1 MQGGASAIHPGIRNS
16 VSRLIA
22 VQLISGN
29 GPHQD
34 ALLVAP
40 FRTCPNTPRM
50 RRSEMGLELD
60 ANEVFALPRSPPRE
74 LIQCRVDSVR
84 HQRGTSSE
92 CRKRTTRMNDYVAL
106 VLGFIIAGV
115 GGELFVRGA
124 VGLAK
129 WVRISPGIIGATV
142 VAFATSSPE
151 LSVAVNAGMAGK
163 PEIAL
168 GDALGSNVVNVSL
181 ILALALIVSG
191 ILCPRDNV
199 KRDFPMA
206 LLIPL
211 VTGALALDGQLSRI
225 DGLLLLI
232 LFLVWLLAAVHE
244 ARKQRHVAEEDPD
257 KQRGWLNAVWFAMG
271 LGLLI
276 AAGTLIV
283 TGAQG
288 IAQAFGIEAFV
299 IGATIVAVGT
309 SVPELATA
317 VIAKIRGHDEVGL
330 GTVLGSNIFNG
341 G

>member
-1 MQGGASAIHPGIRNS
+1 
-16 VSRLIA
+16 
-22 VQLISGN
+22 
-29 GPHQD
+29 
-34 ALLVAP
+34 
-40 FRTCPNTPRM
+40 
-50 RRSEMGLELD
+50 
-60 ANEVFALPRSPPRE
+60 
-74 LIQCRVDSVR
+74 
-84 HQRGTSSE
+84 
-92 CRKRTTRMNDYVAL
+92 MNDYVAL
-106 VLGFIIAGV
+106 VLGFVIAGV

-129 WVRISPGIIGATV
+129 WARISPGIIGATV

-163 PEIAL
+163 PGIAL

-206 LLIPL
+206 VLLPL

-225 DGLLLLI
+225 DGVLLLL

-244 ARKQRHVAEEDPD
+244 VRKQRQVAEEDPV
-257 KQRGWLNAVWFAMG
+257 KQRGWLSAVWFAMG
-271 LGLLI
+271 LGLLL
-276 AAGTLIV
+276 ASGTLIV
-283 TGAQG
+283 SGAQG
-288 IAQAFGIEAFV
+288 IAHAFGIEAFV

-341 G
+341 GFIVAVTATLSPITVSWREVIATLVFGVVALGCAYPNRYGFIERRRGVLLLILYAVYLATVLQQPPEPHALP